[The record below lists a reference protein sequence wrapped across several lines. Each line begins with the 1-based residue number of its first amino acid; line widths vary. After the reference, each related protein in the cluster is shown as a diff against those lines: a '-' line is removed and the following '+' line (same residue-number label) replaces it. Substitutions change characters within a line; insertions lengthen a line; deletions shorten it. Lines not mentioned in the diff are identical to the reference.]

1 MVILLVTVD
10 DLTAINNA
18 LNKGE
23 DVIIRRTGDG
33 VKITANT
40 VRVIK
45 KKSDRVMPKR

>member
-1 MVILLVTVD
+1 MVLLTAE
-10 DLTAINNA
+10 DLTAINAA
-18 LNKGE
+18 LNKG
-23 DVIIRRTGDG
+23 DDIIIRRTGDG

>member
-45 KKSDRVMPKR
+45 KKSDRAMPRR

>member
-18 LNKGE
+18 LNRGE

-40 VRVIK
+40 ARVIK
-45 KKSDRVMPKR
+45 KKSDK